1 MFLDEN
7 NNLVELGPEVG
18 RGGEA
23 RITSIPGIAEVAKIY
38 HKQPISLQKDE
49 KLRLLRTINNDELKK
64 FTALPTRL
72 LFESSRKRLAG
83 FTMPYAAGKLPIFQ
97 LLGPRSRKQH
107 FPDKDYRFLCSVA
120 LNTAKAFAT
129 LHSLGIIVG
138 DVNESGLLVGPDG
151 RVFMIDCDS
160 FQVRQNGKAFLC
172 EVGVPGFTPP
182 ELQGKDL
189 LIERTTQHDCFGLAV
204 LIFQILFMGRHPF
217 VGRFTGAGEMP
228 MGRAIAEYRFAFA
241 GRPEAQMSP
250 PPESLLLDEVGEL
263 SKLFERSFLAK
274 QHRTEAHE
282 WVAVLNK
289 FQSTLHHCS
298 QNRSHWFPASAK
310 SCPWC
315 RIENHSGL
323 LLFAFIRT
331 QILGNIETISITAL
345 WAAIEA
351 VSRHKAEAF
360 PTQTSKFQ
368 PTAGAQLVAK
378 ELRKLKL
385 KVLGCLIA
393 ASAGFIALVY
403 LGNVFGFLFMI
414 IALAFGLQTL
424 NVTQKHPLKKS
435 LRAEDRQISKQISQM
450 KEHWDNNAKSQDF
463 SMEKEKLR
471 SAKDELAQVPA
482 KRLQEL
488 KALEISKRDHQLHQ
502 YLEKFSIADAKIDGI
517 GKGRKTTLRAYNIYT
532 AADIRP
538 YLKVPGFGPKS
549 MGSLQSW
556 RTRLESL
563 FIFDA
568 NRSVDRDLVA
578 KVEQKYQNEFRRL
591 NMILE
596 AGPVKLRAI
605 RESHIHREQEIK
617 RSAALLLARYAQIRA
632 DLKIL

>member
-1 MFLDEN
+1 MFLDEH
-7 NNLVELGPEVG
+7 NNLVELGPEIG

-23 RITSIPGIAEVAKIY
+23 RITSIRGIAEVAKIY
-38 HKQPISLQKDE
+38 HKQPISPQKDE
-49 KLRLLRTINNDELKK
+49 KLRLLRTINNDQLRT

-83 FTMPYAAGKLPIFQ
+83 FTMPYAAGKLPIFE
-97 LLGPRSRKQH
+97 LIGPRSRKQH
-107 FPDKDYRFLCSVA
+107 FPDRDYRFLCSVA

-160 FQVRQNGKAFLC
+160 FQIRHGEKAFLC

-182 ELQGKDL
+182 ELQAKGSQ
-189 LIERTTQHDCFGLAV
+189 IERTMQHDCFGLAV
-204 LIFQILFMGRHPF
+204 LIFQLLFMGRHPF
-217 VGRFTGAGEMP
+217 VGRFTGAGEMS
-228 MGRAIAEYRFAFA
+228 MERAIAEYRFAFA
-241 GRPEAQMSP
+241 GRMETQMLP

-263 SKLFERSFLAK
+263 SKLFERSFLPK

-282 WVAVLNK
+282 WVTALNK

-298 QNRSHWFPASAK
+298 ENRSHWFPSSAK

-323 LLFAFIRT
+323 LLFAFISTR
-331 QILGNIETISITAL
+331 ISGNNEAVSIAAL
-345 WAAIEA
+345 WAPIEA
-351 VSRHKAEAF
+351 VSRHVAEPF
-360 PTQTSKFQ
+360 PAQAVRFQ
-368 PTAGAQLVAK
+368 PTASAKLVAK
-378 ELRKLKL
+378 ELRKQKIQS
-385 KVLGCLIA
+385 LGWLVA
-393 ASAGFIALVY
+393 ASAGFLALIF

-414 IALAFGLQTL
+414 VALAFGLKT
-424 NVTQKHPLKKS
+424 VTMIQKHPLKRS
-435 LRAEDRQISKQISQM
+435 LRAEDRQISQQINQV
-450 KEHWDNNAKSQDF
+450 KDHWENNAKNPDF
-463 SMEKEKLR
+463 LIEKEKLKC
-471 SAKDELAQVPA
+471 AKDELAQVPA

-488 KALEISKRDHQLHQ
+488 KAIELDKRNHQLHQ
-502 YLEKFSIADAKIDGI
+502 FLEKFSIVDATIEGI
-517 GKGRKTTLRAYNIYT
+517 GKGRKTTLRAYNVYT
-532 AADIRP
+532 AADVRS

-556 RTRLESL
+556 RATLESR

-568 NRSVDRDLVA
+568 TKPVDRDLLA
-578 KVEQKYQNEFRRL
+578 KVDQKYQNELKRL
-591 NMILE
+591 RMILE
-596 AGPVKLRAI
+596 AGPMKLRAI
-605 RESHIHREQEIK
+605 RESHIHREQEMK
-617 RSAALLLARYAQIRA
+617 RSAALLLARYGQIRA